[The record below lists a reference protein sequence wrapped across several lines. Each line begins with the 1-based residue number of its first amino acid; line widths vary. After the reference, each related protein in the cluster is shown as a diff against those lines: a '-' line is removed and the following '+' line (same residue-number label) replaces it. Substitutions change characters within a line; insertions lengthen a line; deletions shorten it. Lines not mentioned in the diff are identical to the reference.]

1 MTTSPSGLGPV
12 SNPSSLTEN
21 ELAAL
26 IDHTLLKPEA
36 TEDDIALVCREAR
49 QHGFKS
55 VCVNGSWVSF
65 VAKQLDG
72 SGVIACSV
80 VGFPLG
86 AMTST
91 AKALEAEEAVS
102 FGASEIDMVLAL
114 GRLKSGDRDYVEA
127 DIRSVRRAI
136 GEGIVLKVII
146 ETSKLSEGEKAPA
159 CEIAVQGGANFVKTS
174 TGYGP
179 SGSKLEDVRLM
190 RETCS
195 PAVEVKAAGGI
206 RTLTQFLE
214 MLDAGAVQQGTRS
227 TKVIIEEARSQEADG
242 SLTRL

>member
-174 TGYGP
+174 TGFGGGGATP
-179 SGSKLEDVRLM
+179 EDVELM
-190 RETCS
+190 RRT
-195 PAVEVKAAGGI
+195 VGNDIGVKASGGVRDYASALAVI
-206 RTLTQFLE
+206 E
-214 MLDAGAVQQGTRS
+214 AGASRIGASSGVAILAGASGKDAT
-227 TKVIIEEARSQEADG
+227 G
-242 SLTRL
+242 SEDY

>member
-91 AKALEAEEAVS
+91 AKALEAEEAIS

-174 TGYGP
+174 TGFGGGGATP
-179 SGSKLEDVRLM
+179 EDVELM
-190 RETCS
+190 RRT
-195 PAVEVKAAGGI
+195 VGNDIGVKASGGVRDYASALAVI
-206 RTLTQFLE
+206 E
-214 MLDAGAVQQGTRS
+214 AGASRIGASSGVAILAGASGKDAT
-227 TKVIIEEARSQEADG
+227 G
-242 SLTRL
+242 SEDY